1 MSVSSEDVQLIFE
14 TDLAPGVINAFLVTA
29 ENIIAT
35 HIDPLSDPLVT
46 SAVRDSIKT
55 WLAAHFTAIRDSETK
70 EESADGIRT
79 VFRGKTEMGLDFT
92 SYGQQAQ
99 ILDPTGKLSNLAR
112 GVKSLNFHFSV
123 PRAAAA
129 DA

>member
-1 MSVSSEDVQLIFE
+1 MAVEATDVQLIFD
-14 TDLAPGVINAFLVTA
+14 TDLSVPQINAMLAVA
-29 ENIIAT
+29 ENMIVT

-46 SAVRDSIKT
+46 TAVRDDIKV
-55 WLAAHFTAIRDSETK
+55 WLAAHFSAIRDSESK

-99 ILDPTGKLSNLAR
+99 MLDPTGKLSNIAS
-112 GVKSLNFHFSV
+112 GVKSLNFNFST
-123 PRAAAA
+123 PRAVAT
-129 DA
+129 DP